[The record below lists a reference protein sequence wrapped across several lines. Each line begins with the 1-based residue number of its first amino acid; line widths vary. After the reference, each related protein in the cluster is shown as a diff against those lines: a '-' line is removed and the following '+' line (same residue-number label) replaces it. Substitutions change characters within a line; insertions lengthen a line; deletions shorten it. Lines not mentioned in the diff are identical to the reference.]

1 VWDLLALS
9 TRSSIG
15 YAARVGTAYRLVLVA
30 ACLSACTP
38 STDPHDASASC
49 ELDGG
54 VGVGCPCDGTVH
66 LICGRFDLVCSRGVW
81 THVDDACGEGDTGPA
96 PTDAGPVCDGDVV
109 AHGCPCDG
117 TRLTICGSDIDYVC
131 SHGTWFGHAGLCA
144 MLDAGMP
151 CSDEG
156 RISCPGGH
164 GTVCCYGQEQT
175 FFDGPCG
182 SPGTD
187 GGPACGD
194 LPVQGCPCDPDAGAT
209 VCDGSERFACTAGVW
224 QPTSYAC
231 GSLCGSGP

>member
-1 VWDLLALS
+1 MM
-9 TRSSIG
+9 IG
-15 YAARVGTAYRLVLVA
+15 VLVA
-30 ACLSACTP
+30 SLSACAT
-38 STDPHDASASC
+38 STDACASATA
-49 ELDGG
+49 
-54 VGVGCPCDGTVH
+54 GCPCDPPRDSCTATA
-66 LICGRFDLVCSRGVW
+66 RGVLLCIDRRW
-81 THVDDACGEGDTGPA
+81 VSSTIATCDVLDVGLSVHDATVEQP
-96 PTDAGPVCDGDVV
+96 PTDAGLVCDGDVV
-109 AHGCPCDG
+109 AHACPCDG
-117 TRLTICGSDIDYVC
+117 TRLTICGPDIDYVC

-194 LPVQGCPCDPDAGAT
+194 FPAQGCPCDPDAGAT
-209 VCDGSERFACTAGVW
+209 ACDGTERFACTDGIW